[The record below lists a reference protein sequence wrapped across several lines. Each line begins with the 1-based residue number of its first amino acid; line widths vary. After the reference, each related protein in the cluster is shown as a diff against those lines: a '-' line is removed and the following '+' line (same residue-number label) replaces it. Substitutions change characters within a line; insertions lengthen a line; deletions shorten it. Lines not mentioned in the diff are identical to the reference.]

1 MSIPQDKFNDD
12 IKRFSH
18 IFKKLSDKER
28 EQAIDFAEFLYERK
42 KKAWR
47 NALECV
53 PEEDEELSTEEL
65 EALQEAESD
74 NSEPIEDVAKELG
87 LKWI

>member
-1 MSIPQDKFNDD
+1 MLILE
-12 IKRFSH
+12 RFSH

-47 NALECV
+47 KALESV
-53 PEEDEELSTEEL
+53 PEEDEELSPEEL
-65 EALQEAESD
+65 EALKEAEND
-74 NSEPIEDVAKELG
+74 DSEPIEDVAKF
-87 LKWI
+87 